1 LPGARVENS
10 PSFANRKRDIASWQV
25 GKIGALSSREKKR
38 YLKRKSAIKE
48 YFTTDAPPEE
58 IALQHHISTE
68 NLLELAEKCTMQHRD
83 GKEWGFRALMPG
95 VKVVDYPV
103 PPAAED
109 AEKQDVESRC
119 SDTESHVSQEEI
131 PGTSKE
137 SSKASEAG
145 ESSILVDEAVEDEE
159 SDTAKHEAINLSSQ
173 HASFAMA
180 MPETPFPEF
189 ADGENEEGSEVL
201 PEEEQDPGVEV
212 EQPAADEQQ
221 ASEEEQSSAHG
232 AEPVSTEEPAAEA
245 PESDAEEETQGPTEK
260 LAEHVAVEDIPAE
273 DTLETP
279 VNAEDT
285 VNLEATSDQ
294 EQAAASESEA
304 DKTLDIM
311 AEALALEDQI
321 SVNANEAVDQEAQEG
336 PEAEDENAEV
346 ERTVVERQ
354 DVPKEDED
362 TTEGD
367 VEEEEERFALAKVTR
382 PITAVAVEVAP
393 LVVPISSTRTYTV
406 PKRAVQRR
414 LVRKRWQRDVQG
426 HSKNKRILRIVS
438 MAAVVAM
445 LLFVLVPVGVGMAAY
460 GAYNNISGIAHD
472 GVNHLLKVKDLLNVS
487 KTDYTS
493 ALDATKL
500 SQAQVEFKAAE
511 SDFTQLQQLVN
522 RPDVQGA
529 ITQFAPQYSNTL
541 VMAQS
546 LIQVAMD
553 VSRMGDELSGIALI
567 GANIIHGSPLAAG
580 STKPLLST
588 SDVEAIEGSMVHA
601 LYYITDIRMQ
611 MSNVSIKDLPISNAQ
626 KNQIASL
633 MPLLPKAQD
642 MIVQAQGLVGLVT
655 WLLGVGQPRRFLI
668 QTMDS
673 AELRPG
679 GGFTG
684 QYGILQIQDGRMSP
698 LSLTDVTIID
708 YAGNGTAIGRTAP
721 PGYSW
726 MNFGNWGVRDS
737 NLSGDFP
744 TTARM
749 TMQLFQDEGG
759 GPLDGNIAFTPKLIG
774 NILDV
779 TGPIKVPGYNET
791 ITSKNLEERLHY
803 YQQDFSAIAREKA
816 ISGNYTH
823 AGRKAFTSTLAKM
836 LLDRVRHLKP
846 TQLIAVGKSA
856 IKSIQSRDLEIYFAN
871 PAAENWLVNHG
882 YSSSI
887 DTFAK
892 QDGFAVVQ
900 ANISISKASQYVH
913 TTEHDDITLDAS
925 GGATHNLTITLDYQQ
940 KGPVYGFDTYADYIR
955 VYAPKGAQLQGGS
968 GFDSGHAICKPGTTK
983 GTPTPTPTPGTVS
996 TGCSQYDSSFNGA
1009 RYCPNGNYSLGLR
1022 GGLNTAWTV
1031 DSLGPP
1037 TALTSDLP
1045 SRAMWGGLTETPK
1058 DCTSTI
1064 TVSWYVPHE
1073 VQKVNGQ
1080 PAYTLLVQ
1088 KQSGYSPTIE
1098 LNIDASAVKGLKN
1111 FTFKGD
1117 ITADKA
1123 FILVPPPK
1131 KH

>member
-10 PSFANRKRDIASWQV
+10 PSFANRKRDIALWQE
-25 GKIGALSSREKKR
+25 GNISALSSREKRR
-38 YLKRKSAIKE
+38 YLKRKSAIRE
-48 YFTTDAPPEE
+48 YFTTDASPKE
-58 IALQHHISTE
+58 IALQHHISIE
-68 NLLELAEKCTMQHRD
+68 DLLELAEKCTMQHRD
-83 GKEWGFRALMPG
+83 RKEWGFRALVPR
-95 VKVVDYPV
+95 VKVVDYAI

-109 AEKQDVESRC
+109 AEKQDIASRC
-119 SDTESHVSQEEI
+119 PDAESQLVQEDI
-131 PGTSKE
+131 PGTFEE
-137 SSKASEAG
+137 SSIVPEAG
-145 ESSILVDEAVEDEE
+145 ESSILIDEAVANEE
-159 SDTAKHEAINLSSQ
+159 NDTAKHEAINLSSQ
-173 HASFAMA
+173 HATFAMDV
-180 MPETPFPEF
+180 PETPIPVFPVF
-189 ADGENEEGSEVL
+189 TDGEDEEGSEVL
-201 PEEEQDPGVEV
+201 PEEEQEPRVEV
-212 EQPAADEQQ
+212 EQPAADEQK
-221 ASEEEQSSAHG
+221 ASEEVQSTAHK
-232 AEPVSTEEPAAEA
+232 AMPVGTEEPVAEA
-245 PESDAEEETQGPTEK
+245 QESDAEEETQGPTEK
-260 LAEHVAVEDIPAE
+260 LAEHVAVEDVSTVDA
-273 DTLETP
+273 LETP

-294 EQAAASESEA
+294 EQVAAASESET
-304 DKTLDIM
+304 DGTPEFPDIM
-311 AEALALEDQI
+311 AEAPALEDLI
-321 SVNANEAVDQEAQEG
+321 FA
-336 PEAEDENAEV
+336 
-346 ERTVVERQ
+346 
-354 DVPKEDED
+354 
-362 TTEGD
+362 
-367 VEEEEERFALAKVTR
+367 EERFALAKVTR
-382 PITAVAVEVAP
+382 PIRAVAVEVAP
-393 LVVPISSTRTYTV
+393 LVVPISSTRTRTYTI
-406 PKRAVQRR
+406 PKRTAQRR
-414 LVRKRWQRDVQG
+414 LVRKRWQRDIQG

-438 MAAVVAM
+438 VAAVVAM
-445 LLFVLVPVGVGMAAY
+445 LLFVLVPVGAGMAAY

-472 GVNHLLKVKDLLNVS
+472 GVNHLLKVKGLLNVS

-511 SDFTQLQQLVN
+511 SDFTQLQELVN

-529 ITQFAPQYSNTL
+529 ITQFAPQYSNKL

-546 LIQVAMD
+546 LIQAAMD

-588 SDVEAIEGSMVHA
+588 SDVAAIEGSMVHA
-601 LYYITDIRMQ
+601 LYYITDIRTQ
-611 MSNVSIKDLPISNAQ
+611 MSNVSIKDLPISDAQ
-626 KNQIASL
+626 KSQIASL
-633 MPLLPKAQD
+633 LPLLPKAQD

-698 LSLTDVTIID
+698 LSLTDVTLID

-749 TMQLFQDEGG
+749 TMQLFSDEGG

-871 PAAENWLVNHG
+871 PAAENWLVDHG
-882 YSSSI
+882 YSASI

-968 GFDSGHAICKPGTTK
+968 GFDSGHAICNPGTTK
-983 GTPTPTPTPGTVS
+983 GTPTPGTVS
-996 TGCSQYDSSFNGA
+996 TGCSQYNSTFNGA

-1022 GGLNTAWTV
+1022 GGLNIAWTV

-1037 TALTSDLP
+1037 TAQTSDLP
-1045 SRAMWGGLTETPK
+1045 GRSMWGGLTETPK
-1058 DCTSTI
+1058 NCTSTI

-1073 VQKVNGQ
+1073 VHKVNGQ
-1080 PAYTLLVQ
+1080 PTYTLLVQ

-1123 FILVPPPK
+1123 FILTVPPK

>member
-1 LPGARVENS
+1 
-10 PSFANRKRDIASWQV
+10 
-25 GKIGALSSREKKR
+25 
-38 YLKRKSAIKE
+38 
-48 YFTTDAPPEE
+48 
-58 IALQHHISTE
+58 
-68 NLLELAEKCTMQHRD
+68 
-83 GKEWGFRALMPG
+83 
-95 VKVVDYPV
+95 
-103 PPAAED
+103 
-109 AEKQDVESRC
+109 
-119 SDTESHVSQEEI
+119 
-131 PGTSKE
+131 
-137 SSKASEAG
+137 
-145 ESSILVDEAVEDEE
+145 
-159 SDTAKHEAINLSSQ
+159 
-173 HASFAMA
+173 
-180 MPETPFPEF
+180 
-189 ADGENEEGSEVL
+189 
-201 PEEEQDPGVEV
+201 
-212 EQPAADEQQ
+212 
-221 ASEEEQSSAHG
+221 
-232 AEPVSTEEPAAEA
+232 
-245 PESDAEEETQGPTEK
+245 
-260 LAEHVAVEDIPAE
+260 VAVEDVSTVDA
-273 DTLETP
+273 LETP

-294 EQAAASESEA
+294 EQVAAASESETDGA
-304 DKTLDIM
+304 PELPDIV
-311 AEALALEDQI
+311 AEAPALEDLI
-321 SVNANEAVDQEAQEG
+321 FFNANETVDQETQEG
-336 PEAEDENAEV
+336 TEAEDEDAEA
-346 ERTVVERQ
+346 ERRVVVEYQ

-367 VEEEEERFALAKVTR
+367 VEEEEERFAFAKVTR
-382 PITAVAVEVAP
+382 PIRTVAVEVAP
-393 LVVPISSTRTYTV
+393 LVVPISARTRTYTI
-406 PKRAVQRR
+406 PKHAAQRR
-414 LVRKRWQRDVQG
+414 LVRKRWQRDIQG
-426 HSKNKRILRIVS
+426 HSKNKRILRNVS
-438 MAAVVAM
+438 VAAVVAM

-472 GVNHLLKVKDLLNVS
+472 GVNHLLKVKGLLNVS
-487 KTDYTS
+487 KTDFTS

-511 SDFTQLQQLVN
+511 SDFTQLQELVN

-529 ITQFAPQYSNTL
+529 ITQFAPQYSNKL

-546 LIQVAMD
+546 LIQAAMD

-601 LYYITDIRMQ
+601 LYYITDIRTQ
-611 MSNVSIKDLPISNAQ
+611 MSNVSIKDLPISDAQ
-626 KNQIASL
+626 KSQIASL
-633 MPLLPKAQD
+633 LPLLPKAQD

-749 TMQLFQDEGG
+749 TMQLFSDEGG
-759 GPLDGNIAFTPKLIG
+759 GPLDGNIAFTPALIG

-779 TGPIKVPGYNET
+779 IGPIKVPGYNET

-871 PAAENWLVNHG
+871 PAAENWLVDHG
-882 YSSSI
+882 YSASV

-913 TTEHDDITLDAS
+913 TTEHDDVTLDAS

-968 GFDSGHAICKPGTTK
+968 GFDSGHAICKPSTTK
-983 GTPTPTPTPGTVS
+983 GTPTPTPGTVS

-1009 RYCPNGNYSLGLR
+1009 RYCPNGDYSLGLN
-1022 GGLNTAWTV
+1022 GGLNKPWTV

-1037 TALTSDLP
+1037 TAQNSDLP
-1045 SRAMWGGLTETPK
+1045 GRAMWGGMTETPK
-1058 DCTSTI
+1058 NCTSTI
-1064 TVSWYVPHE
+1064 TVSWYVPHA

-1080 PAYTLLVQ
+1080 PTYTLLVQ
-1088 KQSGYSPTIE
+1088 KQSGNSPTIE

-1123 FILVPPPK
+1123 FTLTVPPK